1 MTEVFNNQI
10 ACLITKNRNLPQR
23 RHYHFTNSLLLPT
36 DNQLLGM
43 IANPDIINPTTPD
56 ADEPQT
62 FGEPDATS
70 SNTQTRDNVEEKAR
84 KAKVRKA
91 EYGERRNAKKKAGA
105 TIVTGIKDKLARQ
118 KEKLKET
125 NAKTLAQAHKVDK
138 ATHMAYSS
146 ENQGKSNEV
155 RYHPTDK
162 TTAKK
167 GKERGE
173 DHPIT
178 RKHRKRAKGNI
189 NQRNRDHGDH
199 DDIMRNGRDERDP
212 SDHRLPPDTRE
223 VSKIQGYSGIAKKT
237 GASAGASA
245 GGGGGGGGGSGG
257 GPTKSKAELR
267 ADAAE
272 KRLSSGGSRRRR

>member
-43 IANPDIINPTTPD
+43 IANPDIIDPTTPD
-56 ADEPQT
+56 DTDDQT
-62 FGEPDATS
+62 SGDPDATR
-70 SNTQTRDNVEEKAR
+70 SNTTKKQREQAINKIIRASKPTVAKAEAKKRRVERDAKIAEAASDARIYEQAR
-84 KAKVRKA
+84 KIDKSTHKM
-91 EYGERRNAKKKAGA
+91 YSNA
-105 TIVTGIKDKLARQ
+105 
-118 KEKLKET
+118 
-125 NAKTLAQAHKVDK
+125 
-138 ATHMAYSS
+138 
-146 ENQGKSNEV
+146 NQGKSDEV

-162 TTAKK
+162 TKAKK

-178 RKHRKRAKGNI
+178 RKHRNRVKGNI

-199 DDIMRNGRDERDP
+199 DDIMRHGRDERDP
-212 SDHRLPPDTRE
+212 ADHRLPPDTRE
-223 VSKIQGYSGIAKKT
+223 VSKLNGYSGIAKKT

-257 GPTKSKAELR
+257 GATKSKAELR